1 MITIIC
7 SGSRGDFQPYI
18 ALAKEL
24 KKRGKDVRITA
35 GKSQEDFVRSYGID
49 VFPIS
54 IDISNA
60 NVDPK
65 LLEVAGSSDN
75 PLKMLLTFNK
85 MKHLGHEMLKETA
98 RACEGSELIIYHP
111 GCAVGYFAA
120 EEMAIPSVLASP
132 FPIHKNDEYLSVVM
146 YGKFKNTKKKRALSY
161 KLLYKML
168 WMASSLSIKELWQE
182 KYGRLPRN
190 YGCTFDLHNN
200 PRNPAIISCSNYIFN
215 RPTTLNENIHQSGY
229 FFLDED
235 DYTPGEELQTF
246 LSSGEKPV
254 YIGFG
259 SMLKENEKL
268 QYAQI
273 AINALQKVNKRGIL
287 YGFGEIENLPSTI
300 ITVKT
305 TPHSWLFPKMA
316 AVCHHGGAGTSAE
329 GFRAGVPSIIV
340 PFSNDQF
347 AWAYRSFD
355 LGIGVRPIHKKD
367 LTSDKLVTAIT
378 AAFDKQIVTNAS
390 EIGRK
395 IKTETGLQDAVSVVL
410 ESLNHKF

>member
-24 KKRGKDVRITA
+24 KSHGKEVRITA
-35 GKSQEDFVRSYGID
+35 GASQKDFVESYGID

-54 IDISNA
+54 IDVSNA
-60 NVDPK
+60 DIDPK
-65 LLEVAGSSDN
+65 LLEDAGSSDN

-85 MKHLGHEMLKETA
+85 MKHLGHEVLKETYK
-98 RACEGSELIIYHP
+98 ACEGSELIIYHP

-120 EEMAIPSVLASP
+120 EEMGIPSVLASP
-132 FPIHKNDEYLSVVM
+132 FPIHKNDNYLSVVM
-146 YGKFKNTKKKRALSY
+146 YGKSKNTKTKRVLSY

-168 WMASSLSIKELWQE
+168 WMSASLSIKKLWKE
-182 KYGRLPRN
+182 KYGHLPKN

-200 PRNPAIISCSNYIFN
+200 PKNPAVISCSNHIFK
-215 RPTTLNENIHQSGY
+215 RPDTLNENIHQSGY
-229 FFLDED
+229 FFLEEEN
-235 DYTPGEELQTF
+235 YTPDKEIEKF
-246 LSSGEKPV
+246 LNSGEKPV

-259 SMLKENEKL
+259 SMLKESEKSK
-268 QYAQI
+268 YAQI
-273 AINALQKVNKRGIL
+273 AIAALQKANKRGIL
-287 YGFGEIENLPSTI
+287 YGFDEIENLPKNI

-329 GFRAGVPSIIV
+329 GFRSGIPSIIV

-355 LGIGVRPIHKKD
+355 LGIGAKPIHKKD
-367 LTSDKLVTAIT
+367 LNEDNLTEAIKS
-378 AAFDKQIVTNAS
+378 AFDKEMIEKSKQI
-390 EIGRK
+390 GDK
-395 IKTETGLQDAVSVVL
+395 IKAETGLQDAVKAVL
-410 ESLNHKF
+410 EVL

>member
-24 KKRGKDVRITA
+24 KNRGKEVRITA
-35 GKSQEDFVRSYGID
+35 GKSQEDFVKSYGID

-54 IDISNA
+54 IDVSNA
-60 NVDPK
+60 DIDPK
-65 LLEVAGSSDN
+65 ILEAAGSSDN

-85 MKHLGHEMLKETA
+85 MKHLGHEMLKETYK
-98 RACEGSELIIYHP
+98 ACAGSELIIYHP
-111 GCAVGYFAA
+111 GCAVGYFAS
-120 EEMAIPSVLASP
+120 EEMGIPSVLASP
-132 FPIHKNDEYLSVVM
+132 FPIHKNDDYLSVVM
-146 YGKFKNTKKKRALSY
+146 YGKSKNTKAKRVMSY

-168 WMASSLSIKELWQE
+168 WMAASLSIKKLWKE
-182 KYGRLPRN
+182 EFGRLPKN
-190 YGCTFDLHNN
+190 FGCTFDLHNN
-200 PRNPAIISCSNYIFN
+200 PKNPAVISCSNHIFK
-215 RPTTLNENIHQSGY
+215 RPDTLNENIHQSGY
-229 FFLDED
+229 FFLDEENYFPD
-235 DYTPGEELQTF
+235 KELEAF

-259 SMLKENEKL
+259 SMLKESEKAH
-268 QYAQI
+268 YAQI
-273 AINALQKVNKRGIL
+273 AVKALQKANKRGVL
-287 YGFGEIENLPSTI
+287 YGFGEIEDLPSNI
-300 ITVKT
+300 IVVNT

-355 LGIGVRPIHKKD
+355 LGIGIKPIHKKD
-367 LTSDKLVTAIT
+367 LSVENLAFAIES
-378 AAFDKQIVTNAS
+378 AFDQQIALKAK
-390 EIGRK
+390 ELGGK
-395 IKTETGLQDAVSVVL
+395 ITTETGLQDAVEAIL
-410 ESLNHKF
+410 GSLNHD